1 MKKTIRI
8 LIVIVLSLSLLISSA
23 ITVFAI
29 RDRVMYRDFYR
40 NAEKAMPMPGVRD
53 GYIQQGFEYIESE
66 KLWLSCG
73 YMKNKTASRI
83 YLSRDG
89 EKWEPITLKTQDGKD
104 YTGHAGGVA
113 SRGDIVYLT
122 DGQGIL
128 MYHLADFKDGDG
140 SATAF
145 DRFETG
151 FRNAYVTVHEGILYA
166 GEFYYAGP
174 YETPEEHHLTTPT
187 GEQNPA
193 LIGCFRLGEDGK
205 PKDSLPNGLLSVP
218 AMVQGMTFDC
228 DGNLLLSTSWG
239 LKTSHIYAYSLTG
252 AATGTVH
259 FDGTEISV
267 LYMDSSNLLREME
280 APPMAE
286 EMVYFNGKLLIMNES
301 ASSKYIFG
309 KFTSGKS
316 VMAYDYDGTK

>member
-1 MKKTIRI
+1 MKKPIRI
-8 LIVIVLSLSLLISSA
+8 LLVIVLSLIFLISTA

-53 GYIQQGFEYIESE
+53 GYIQQGFEYIENE

-89 EKWEPITLKTQDGKD
+89 EKWEPVFLKTQDGKD

-113 SRGDIVYLT
+113 SEGDIVYLT

-128 MYHLADFKDGDG
+128 MYHLADIKDGDG
-140 SATAF
+140 NATAF

-151 FRNAYVTVHEGILYA
+151 FRNAYVTVRGGILYA
-166 GEFYYAGP
+166 GEFYYTGP
-174 YETPEEHHLTTPT
+174 YETPEAHRLTTPA

-193 LIGCFRLGEDGK
+193 LIGCFRLGADGK
-205 PKDSLPNGLLSVP
+205 PESSLPTSLFSVP
-218 AMVQGMTFDC
+218 AMVQGMTFDRS
-228 DGNLLLSTSWG
+228 GNLLLSTSWG
-239 LKTSHIYAYSLTG
+239 LKTSHIYAYDLST
-252 AATGTVH
+252 AVSDTVQYE
-259 FDGTEISV
+259 GKETAV
-267 LYMDSSNLLREME
+267 LYMDSSNLLRVIE

-286 EMVYFNGKLLIMNES
+286 EMVYFNGKLLMMNES